1 MRWIIITVALL
12 VFLGAGLAAVIFVLG
27 NFETLANEDQQEV
40 LVRGYVSIDNMAFP
54 VNTGAA
60 VDHYVGIDLKLE
72 VADGRK
78 VGEIEILVPRIRDAI
93 LRDAHKSLPRRA
105 DNIESIDLVKVKER
119 AKAKA
124 NEVLGNELVAR
135 VLVTRVAKLVA

>member
-12 VFLGAGLAAVIFVLG
+12 LFLGGGLGAGIFVLG
-27 NFETLANEDQQEV
+27 NFEQLATEEKQEV
-40 LVRGYVSIDNMAFP
+40 LVRGYVSIDNVAFP
-54 VNTGAA
+54 VNTGTA

-78 VGEIEILVPRIRDAI
+78 AGEIEAVVPRIRDAI

-105 DNIESIDLVKVKER
+105 DGIESIDLAKVKER
-119 AKAKA
+119 AKVKA
-124 NEVLGNELVAR
+124 NEILGTELVAK